1 MKPSLIIENDF
12 MVIKTIDNKVINGK
26 FVKATEE
33 VEIPLRDRIGWDS
46 VPSIPAT
53 EYMLLN
59 KELIQKAVSEMHN
72 HCIQRLKVGTKHRK
86 APNDCIYY
94 RNEQGTLEHFDDQAH
109 CARLLIMNDYDRV
122 ARRLPVFALE
132 QICKALTAPQQ
143 QEVRDHVQ
151 DILVDRLHEV
161 PAFIIKVY

>member
-33 VEIPLRDRIGWDS
+33 VEIPLRNYIGLDS

-59 KELIQKAVSEMHN
+59 KELIQKAVNEMHN
-72 HCIQRLKVGTKHRK
+72 HCIQRLKVGTKHCK

-94 RNEQGTLEHFDDQAH
+94 RNEQGILEYFDVQAH
-109 CARLLIMNDYDRV
+109 CSRLSIMNDYDKV
-122 ARRLPVFALE
+122 AKELPVFALE
-132 QICKALTAPQQ
+132 QICKALVTSQQ
-143 QEVRDHVQ
+143 QEVRNHVQ
-151 DILVDRLHEV
+151 DILFDRLREV